1 MKDSFNKT
9 LPVNEEI
16 LTGILQSLSHESDNS
31 IAQPHLV
38 VGEMGS
44 GKSYLLR
51 ELASEIGTN
60 YPGLFPIGLID
71 GRTLFSTQDL
81 WKYSIGINGRPVLLV
96 DDIQYYFDRTS
107 VESQFD
113 LRGRLS
119 VSGAPILIATS
130 EYVPHHITDYSS
142 ALFDAFKVSYIKPV
156 SKDIY
161 IKFVDDE
168 SQLDRLNRLMDYL
181 PKTISS
187 LLMVREILKQ
197 SNNKA
202 DDIEKLRERYSG
214 LYYGRYSALPI
225 PMQRILSALVYE
237 KEGLTLAGLRE
248 KTEQDNGKISPYL
261 KIMVDNGILEKT
273 ALSQRGAVYRMA
285 DPLFRLWLSS
295 SE

>member
-1 MKDSFNKT
+1 
-9 LPVNEEI
+9 
-16 LTGILQSLSHESDNS
+16 
-31 IAQPHLV
+31 
-38 VGEMGS
+38 
-44 GKSYLLR
+44 
-51 ELASEIGTN
+51 
-60 YPGLFPIGLID
+60 
-71 GRTLFSTQDL
+71 
-81 WKYSIGINGRPVLLV
+81 
-96 DDIQYYFDRTS
+96 
-107 VESQFD
+107 
-113 LRGRLS
+113 
-119 VSGAPILIATS
+119 
-130 EYVPHHITDYSS
+130 
-142 ALFDAFKVSYIKPV
+142 
-156 SKDIY
+156 
-161 IKFVDDE
+161 
-168 SQLDRLNRLMDYL
+168 
-181 PKTISS
+181 
-187 LLMVREILKQ
+187 MVREILKQ